1 MSTFYRLY
9 FRKEL
14 ICELCEYRSKWSNS
28 TSQRN
33 HLKTFHN
40 VTKPL
45 KKTFECY
52 ICYLKATS
60 IEGCPK
66 PVLFYSDEGMNYSLF
81 YYLCPTSYFLHQIKI
96 VFKRKLS
103 WIKNH
108 LLLDKRLR
116 REISFFSN
124 QLHCFDQNILG
135 FSLINAWRHSFKK

>member
-33 HLKTFHN
+33 HLKTFHK

-96 VFKRKLS
+96 VFIRKLS
-103 WIKNH
+103 RIKNP
-108 LLLDKRLR
+108 LLLWWKIKVRNF
-116 REISFFSN
+116 IFQQST
-124 QLHCFDQNILG
+124 
-135 FSLINAWRHSFKK
+135 SLYWSIHFRIFIN